1 MREANSLS
9 RLGLGAK
16 PVKEE
21 INELYPNV
29 ICYLKSNLYKMCTSH
44 CANLVDTTVVIDDR
58 YLLIPLMQA
67 ERAWGHAMQLRQEA
81 NTEPRKRFH
90 LVQRLRKAT
99 VYALQLQKLCEV
111 SIIVQKRQ

>member
-1 MREANSLS
+1 M
-9 RLGLGAK
+9 
-16 PVKEE
+16 
-21 INELYPNV
+21 
-29 ICYLKSNLYKMCTSH
+29 
-44 CANLVDTTVVIDDR
+44 TVVIDDR

-111 SIIVQKRQ
+111 RIIIVKRRPKNQVGLFVL

>member
-1 MREANSLS
+1 
-9 RLGLGAK
+9 
-16 PVKEE
+16 
-21 INELYPNV
+21 
-29 ICYLKSNLYKMCTSH
+29 
-44 CANLVDTTVVIDDR
+44 
-58 YLLIPLMQA
+58 MQA

-111 SIIVQKRQ
+111 CIIVQKRQ

>member
-1 MREANSLS
+1 
-9 RLGLGAK
+9 
-16 PVKEE
+16 
-21 INELYPNV
+21 
-29 ICYLKSNLYKMCTSH
+29 
-44 CANLVDTTVVIDDR
+44 
-58 YLLIPLMQA
+58 MQA

-111 SIIVQKRQ
+111 CIIVQKRQSSHIGFFVVID